1 VFGAG
6 LHVAARKKTAE
17 DERGTLKG
25 DALQVD
31 AHGGAQ
37 LGTFRKRLLQQT
49 EHWRERGWV

>member
-1 VFGAG
+1 